1 MNRLINYLTE
11 YTVNEH
17 LYCEMMHMAKQ
28 DYYKRYAMGG
38 DEMESIEKASDS
50 VIWDDDSV
58 ELVLKHASETAK
70 QGVNDIMPEGEFPDA
85 VRAVGLFRVDLA
97 LVLDQEE
104 ASNE

>member
-1 MNRLINYLTE
+1 
-11 YTVNEH
+11 
-17 LYCEMMHMAKQ
+17 MMHMAKQ

-58 ELVLKHASETAK
+58 ELVLKHASKTAK

>member
-1 MNRLINYLTE
+1 
-11 YTVNEH
+11 
-17 LYCEMMHMAKQ
+17 MMHIARQ

-70 QGVNDIMPEGEFPDA
+70 QVLNEIMPEGEFPEA